1 MIALVRSELVRFR
14 SRRLVKAL
22 VVIALIGIATTVVI
36 LAVRS
41 HTGTSNAFGLVDAR
55 AFIEGTSSLF
65 AIAGW
70 LIGASLVGAEW
81 QAGTMTTLLT
91 WEPRRLRVLAVK
103 TLAAAIGVFVMVLLL
118 DFLFTGLMALVA
130 ATRGTTEGTD
140 ASLVR
145 SLVALDVRVA
155 ALSMFGAVLGVALAT
170 VTRNTGAALGISFVY
185 LAIVEGIIRGLR
197 PGWTAWLLGDN
208 GSIFLI
214 GRDNPELGRSVW
226 SAALVL
232 VVWSAAFVS
241 VATAT
246 FLARDVD

>member
-1 MIALVRSELVRFR
+1 MIALLRSELRRFR

-41 HTGTSNAFGLVDAR
+41 QAGTSNAFGLVDAR
-55 AFIEGTSSLF
+55 PFIEGTASLF

-70 LIGASLVGAEW
+70 LIGTSLAGAEW

-91 WEPRRLRVLAVK
+91 WEPRRFRVLVVK
-103 TLAAAIGVFVMVLLL
+103 ALAAAIGVFAMILLL
-118 DFLFTGLMALVA
+118 DLLFTGLMALVA
-130 ATRGTTEGTD
+130 ATRGSTVGTD

-145 SLVALDVRVA
+145 SLVGLDVRVA
-155 ALSMFGAVLGVALAT
+155 TLAAFGAILGLSLAM
-170 VTRNTGAALGISFVY
+170 VTRNTGATLGIAFVY
-185 LAIVEGIIRGLR
+185 LAIVEGLFRQFL
-197 PGWTAWLLGDN
+197 PGWRAWLLGDN
-208 GSIFLI
+208 STIFLLAQTDTEI
-214 GRDNPELGRSVW
+214 GRSLW
-226 SAALVL
+226 SAALVV
-232 VVWSAAFVS
+232 VVWCVAWLS